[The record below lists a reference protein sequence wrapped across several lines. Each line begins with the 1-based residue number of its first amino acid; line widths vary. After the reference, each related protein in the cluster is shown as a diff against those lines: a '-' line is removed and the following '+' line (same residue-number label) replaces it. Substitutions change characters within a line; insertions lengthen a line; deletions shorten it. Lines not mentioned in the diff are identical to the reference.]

1 MATPAATATTA
12 RINVRRRRRRSEVE
26 RANGLQWDRTPSL
39 AHEAETDLVDLNDGR
54 PRIY

>member
-1 MATPAATATTA
+1 MATPAT
-12 RINVRRRRRRSEVE
+12 RINVRRSEVE

-39 AHEAETDLVDLNDGR
+39 AHEAETDLVDLNGGR

>member
-1 MATPAATATTA
+1 MATPATTT
-12 RINVRRRRRRSEVE
+12 RINVRRRQSEVE

-39 AHEAETDLVDLNDGR
+39 AHEADKDLVDLNGGR